1 MAVPEGRTEDGFEL
15 QIGTNHL
22 GPFALT
28 NLLLPHIRGRVVT
41 VSSDLHKLGRIDLDD
56 LNWNRRRYK
65 ALGAY
70 CQSKLANVLFTLELQ
85 RRIGRS
91 GRSVV
96 AVTAHPGVAQTNLI
110 SHVGGIRG
118 NLNKLA
124 LRAVTQDVEHG
135 ALPTLY
141 AAGADMPKAGYV
153 GPDGFLNT
161 KGYPKVAN
169 PSKAGRDPDLA
180 NRLWDVSG
188 HLTGIDTGTGATL
201 PAAA

>member
-1 MAVPEGRTEDGFEL
+1 M
-15 QIGTNHL
+15 
-22 GPFALT
+22 
-28 NLLLPHIRGRVVT
+28 
-41 VSSDLHKLGRIDLDD
+41 
-56 LNWNRRRYK
+56 
-65 ALGAY
+65 
-70 CQSKLANVLFTLELQ
+70 LFTLELQ

-135 ALPTLY
+135 ALPTLN

-180 NRLWDVSG
+180 NRLGDVSG